1 MNGTGLQS
9 QNLQVQAKGTDHR
22 QLQRSAMCV
31 AVGRGDCVWRRAKG
45 QASGTSSDRSPQSLL
60 GLCACVLVCVLSPL
74 ALGLDME
81 DENA

>member
-1 MNGTGLQS
+1 MSGEG
-9 QNLQVQAKGTDHR
+9 
-22 QLQRSAMCV
+22 QR
-31 AVGRGDCVWRRAKG
+31 
-45 QASGTSSDRSPQSLL
+45 ASKWDKLGSVPLKAWLL